1 MPAASQIMRFA
12 LEVLSIL
19 VIGWIAG
26 AESGSWC
33 CVQPVVER
41 LPYEQQVAMEQ
52 GMLRTF
58 GRLMPILMPLSGV
71 LAIALAF
78 WSRGEGAVFWWRV
91 ATATCIAVATI
102 TTLAVNV
109 PINTRTGSWQLAAE
123 EFSHWAQMR
132 SRWHFYQ
139 GVRAGLFTAAFAIL
153 AVTTVV
159 TKR

>member
-1 MPAASQIMRFA
+1 MRFA
-12 LEVLSIL
+12 LEVLSLL

-58 GRLMPILMPLSGV
+58 GRIMPVLMPLSGV
-71 LAIALAF
+71 LAVALAF
-78 WSRGEGAVFWWRV
+78 SSRGEAVFWWRV
-91 ATATCIAVATI
+91 APAICIAVATI

-109 PINTRTGSWQLAAE
+109 PINARTGSWQLAAQD
-123 EFSHWAQMR
+123 FSNWARMR
-132 SRWHFYQ
+132 SRWHAYQ
-139 GVRAGLFTAAFAIL
+139 GVRAGLFMVAFAIL

-159 TKR
+159 TRR

>member
-1 MPAASQIMRFA
+1 MRFA

-58 GRLMPILMPLSGV
+58 GRIMPILMPLSGV
-71 LAIALAF
+71 LAVALAF
-78 WSRGEGAVFWWRV
+78 SSRSEGAVFWWRV
-91 ATATCIAVATI
+91 ATATCIGVATI

-109 PINTRTGSWQLAAE
+109 PINARTGSWQVAAQD
-123 EFSHWAQMR
+123 FRDWAQMR
-132 SRWHFYQ
+132 SRWHSYQ
-139 GVRAGLFTAAFAIL
+139 GVRAGLFMVAFAIL
-153 AVTTVV
+153 AVTTAATNVP
-159 TKR
+159 